1 MKKPPRAILP
11 TLRQIFIQ
19 MIRILQSMVWVFLL
33 AISLAFSASAGTI
46 TGKVSDALSGEALI
60 GATVNLQPGNQS
72 VSVKLDGSY
81 IFKNIAP
88 GNYQITVTFIGFK
101 RIENQRVIVGSS
113 GNVVVNLKLQPVSTV
128 LQNVIVNGGSNNGAS
143 ETGALH
149 LEKKADI
156 VENILSARTIQLLPD
171 VTVANALQ
179 RMSGITLERNS
190 SGQGRYAIIRGMQQR
205 YNTTLINGI
214 KIPSPDDKYRFVPLD
229 IFPSDMVDR
238 IEVQKSLTPAMEGD
252 AIGGTVNLVM
262 KNAPDRL
269 LATAN
274 ASLGYNTLFSG
285 RPYSQF
291 SSGVISSKSPAELHG
306 NDYVATQTDFP
317 RANLNYTNKN
327 QPINTTAGFT
337 IGDRFLNGKLGII
350 LSSSL
355 QNFYLGSNSL
365 YLIPN
370 AQPNPGNAPIFGDI
384 YIRKYSSQTSRFGL
398 QNKIDYA
405 FNAKNHISL
414 FNLYVNQNDYQSR
427 YSVDSVLAIQRTGP
441 GSGNVSISN
450 RSRWQEQQIYNGTL
464 QGDHYLSN
472 SLHLNWSGVYSIAT
486 NKVPDMAEYTVDHSV
501 STDPQTGVA
510 TSSPSTTQ
518 TMSRI
523 WEHNSDKDLAGYL
536 NLKYKT
542 LINNRLFEL
551 TGGGLYRHKQRD
563 NYYNAYSLDPTL
575 VNGAPQTFT
584 TFNNAQ
590 YFFKNSGGVGTFTAI
605 SPNSYTAH
613 EDISAGYLQASY
625 LILPKLQLLTGLRVE
640 NTRQDYT
647 TVMPLS
653 FSQRSGTISY
663 TDLLP
668 SAHLKYSISETQNL
682 RLSYFSSISRP
693 AFYEL
698 TPYQIP
704 GEYFDEIG
712 NPNLKHTRA
721 DNFDFRYEL
730 FPGLTDEFLVGGFY
744 KNIKN
749 PIEYFVVRNGG
760 PSAQFIRPGNSPL
773 ATNYGLEAVITH
785 YVGSFGI
792 SANYT
797 YTKSE
802 VTTDKLSY
810 TQTLNGPAT
819 SVVRQN
825 RPLQG
830 QAENIGNISL
840 LYKNPRI
847 GLDIQLAYV
856 YTGERISQ
864 VSPYVNLDYWQK
876 AIGQL
881 DFSFEQRIF
890 KKFSIYAKV
899 NNLTNAANTLFLKAS
914 NTFRSG
920 QSLLPNQT
928 SANRI
933 NVQQDIYKVS
943 FLGGLRYKL

>member
-1 MKKPPRAILP
+1 MN
-11 TLRQIFIQ
+11 
-19 MIRILQSMVWVFLL
+19 RILLSTVCLLLL
-33 AISLAFSASAGTI
+33 AISLTFTSYAGTLI
-46 TGKVSDALSGEALI
+46 GKVSDAASGEALI
-60 GATVNLQPGNQS
+60 GATITLQPVNRS
-72 VSVKLDGSY
+72 ASVKLDGSY
-81 IFKNIAP
+81 LFTKIAP
-88 GNYQITVTFIGFK
+88 GTYQISINLLGYEQIK
-101 RIENQRVIVGSS
+101 NLSI
-113 GNVVVNLKLQPVSTV
+113 VVNESGFTKLDFKLKPSNRV
-128 LQNVIVNGGSNNGAS
+128 LQTVVVNGGSINGATES
-143 ETGALH
+143 GALH

-156 VENILSARTIQLLPD
+156 VENILSAKTIQLLPD

-262 KNAPDRL
+262 KNAPDRF

-274 ASLGYNTLFSG
+274 ISAGYNTLFSS
-285 RPYSQF
+285 RPYSGF
-291 SSGVISSKSPAELHG
+291 NHAVINSKSPAENHG
-306 NDYVATQTDFP
+306 NEYAATQADFP

-327 QPINTTAGFT
+327 QPTNRTAGFT
-337 IGDRFLNGKLGII
+337 IGDRFFNGKLGII

-355 QNFYLGSNSL
+355 QNFYQGSNSL

-370 AQPNPGNAPIFGDI
+370 AQPNPGNTPIFGDI

-405 FNAKNHISL
+405 FNSKNHISL
-414 FNLYVNQNDYQSR
+414 FNLYIDQNDYQTR

-441 GSGNVSISN
+441 GSGNVSITN
-450 RSRWQEQQIYNGTL
+450 RSRWQEQKIYNGTL
-464 QGDHYLSN
+464 QGDHDLSN

-510 TSSPSTTQ
+510 TSSQSTAQ

-536 NLKYKT
+536 NLRYKT
-542 LINNRLFEL
+542 LISSRLFEI
-551 TGGGLYRHKQRD
+551 TGGALYRHKQRD

-584 TFNNAQ
+584 NFNNAQ
-590 YFFKNSGGVGTFTAI
+590 YFFKNSGGIGTFTAI

-613 EDISAGYLQASY
+613 ENISAGYLQASY
-625 LILPKLQLLTGLRVE
+625 LVLPKLQLLTGLRVE
-640 NTRQDYT
+640 NTRQDYS

-730 FPGLTDEFLVGGFY
+730 FPGLTDEFLVGAFY

-760 PSAQFIRPGNSPL
+760 PSSQFIRPGNSPL

-797 YTKSE
+797 YTKSQ

-810 TQTLNGPAT
+810 TQTSNGPAT
-819 SVVRQN
+819 SVAKQN

-840 LYKNPRI
+840 LYKNPRL

-881 DFSFEQRIF
+881 DFSFEQRLF

-899 NNLTNAANTLFLKAS
+899 NNLTNAANTLFLKAP

-920 QSLLPNQT
+920 QSILPDQT
-928 SANRI
+928 SATRI